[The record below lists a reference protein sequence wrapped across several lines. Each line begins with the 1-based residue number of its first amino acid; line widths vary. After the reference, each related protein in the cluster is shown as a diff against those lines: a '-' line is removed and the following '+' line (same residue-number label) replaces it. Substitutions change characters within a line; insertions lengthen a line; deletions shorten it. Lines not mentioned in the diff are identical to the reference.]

1 MGTLDEI
8 IDIINRNLLEE
19 IDKKIFLIN
28 ENCYWEKFINLM
40 DFFKSKN
47 FFQKNLKKT
56 NLTICNFDEFKR
68 EIKKIDAQNKS

>member
-28 ENCYWEKFINLM
+28 ENCYWEKLINLM

-47 FFQKNLKKT
+47 FFQKNSKKT
-56 NLTICNFDEFKR
+56 NLTICNFDELKR